1 MITTLLQFQLNTPD
15 LLSFCNDD
23 FILNKYDLNNTYL
36 DRMDRTIEN
45 ALNEHPRTLAVRVD
59 LRLPLIRFNDEL
71 DRDLPNIYRY
81 DRSNLITKFIN
92 SFKAK
97 IKADLNRKYKNGKRV
112 HPCTPRYIWCRE
124 RDTSINE
131 HFHMLL
137 LLNKD
142 TYHRL
147 GDYQSEGNLSSMV
160 NSAWASAL
168 GCFDDEVRH
177 LVHFPDKGCYYINKN
192 SDDYHQQ
199 LEDLFRRVSYLAKK
213 RTKCYGEGYRNFGT
227 SSR

>member
-1 MITTLLQFQLNTPD
+1 MITTLQHLLNTPD

-59 LRLPLIRFNDEL
+59 LRLPLIRLNDEL

-97 IKADLNRKYKNGKRV
+97 IKADLNRKYKSRKRV

-142 TYHRL
+142 TYHGL
-147 GDYQSEGNLSSMV
+147 GCYQREGNLSSMV

-168 GCFDDEVRH
+168 DCIGDEIGR
-177 LVHFPDKGCYYINKN
+177 LVHFPENCCYHINKN
-192 SDDYHQQ
+192 SDDYNQQ

-213 RTKCYGEGYRNFGT
+213 RTKCYGEGHRTFGT